1 MNNTLPSILEG
12 LKPILV
18 QLLSEALVSALQTVK
33 ADQPRYPQRVTV
45 EQASEITGYKK
56 NSLYQMHSK
65 GLIPG
70 AFKVGGKLLFDTNAL
85 VQWVET
91 GGKKQTMGNLAPNDC
106 QSSKKEFGL
115 PKWPRQ
121 YEN

>member
-12 LKPILV
+12 LKPILI
-18 QLLSEALVSALQTVK
+18 QFLSEALVSALQTVK

-85 VQWVET
+85 LLWVES
-91 GGKKQTMGNLAPNDC
+91 GGKKQIVGNLAPNDC
-106 QSSKKEFGL
+106 QNDNPENGL
-115 PKWPRQ
+115 PKWPKQ
-121 YEN
+121 YEA